1 MNPLRFTIITPTLLR
16 PTLERT
22 CKSIDDQTHSNY
34 EHIIIVDVKGIIQR
48 SKGLNSYDRKEY
60 FKNKFA
66 LLDKIS
72 NKNRKILFY
81 NKNFIGNDYGNECRG
96 HGFDC
101 RDKNTDYILYL
112 DDDDFYINNTFS
124 IIQSRLDNN
133 KPNAFY
139 FPCLRFNETFFNEP
153 AITQTTSNQWG
164 HKPVIN
170 GKEIKW
176 HGDNSYVS
184 DGEFLEEVKKIA
196 GPFYKID
203 SVCLVQV
210 NTASSGN

>member
-1 MNPLRFTIITPTLLR
+1 MKPLRFTIITPSVLR

-22 CKSIDDQTHSNY
+22 CKSIDEQTHPNY
-34 EHIIIVDVKGIIQR
+34 EHIVIVDIKAIYEKA
-48 SKGLNSYDRKEY
+48 SSLNSAETREY
-60 FKNKFA
+60 FKNKFN
-66 LLDKIS
+66 LLSKIS
-72 NKNRKILFY
+72 LKNRKIIFY
-81 NKNFIGNDYGNECRG
+81 NKNFEGNDFGNECRG
-96 HGFDC
+96 YGFDC
-101 RDKNTDYILYL
+101 RDKNTDYVLYL

-124 IIQSRLDNN
+124 IIQSRLKNDR
-133 KPNAFY
+133 PNAFY
-139 FPCLRFNETFFNEP
+139 FPCLRFGELFFNEP
-153 AITQTTSNQWG
+153 AIAQTTSNQWG

-196 GPFYKID
+196 GSFYKID